1 MTKVHFFK
9 YQGTG
14 NDFVLIDN
22 RDYSF
27 NGSDK
32 ELVALLCHRRFG
44 IGADGLM
51 LLEPSQ
57 NHEFT
62 MRYFNS
68 DGNEASMCGN
78 GGRCISAFAVHLGV
92 VPMSSRFV
100 FEAVDGLHEAEVRPD
115 QVDLK
120 MADVSQVKDLGDGY
134 FLNTG
139 SPHYVRFVDEP
150 SALDV
155 AVEGRKW
162 RHDERFAPEGTNV
175 NFVRTASRT
184 VVPMR
189 TFERGVEEETWSC
202 GTGAVAS
209 AIALSVKRGA
219 GHLFRMQVPG
229 GELTV
234 SFDEPRG
241 DSFSNIWLT
250 GPAKLVFE
258 GEFIAG

>member
-1 MTKVHFFK
+1 
-9 YQGTG
+9 
-14 NDFVLIDN
+14 
-22 RDYSF
+22 
-27 NGSDK
+27 
-32 ELVALLCHRRFG
+32 
-44 IGADGLM
+44 
-51 LLEPSQ
+51 
-57 NHEFT
+57 
-62 MRYFNS
+62 
-68 DGNEASMCGN
+68 
-78 GGRCISAFAVHLGV
+78 
-92 VPMSSRFV
+92 MSSRFV

-150 SALDV
+150 SAIDV

-189 TFERGVEEETWSC
+189 TFERGVEDETWSC

-209 AIALSVKRGA
+209 AIALSVKRGT

-241 DSFSNIWLT
+241 GAFSNVWLT

-258 GEFIAG
+258 GEFITG